1 LRLKLNNKLIL
12 ILLLTGFFISSLG
25 FIPQVSASQSDPQVL
40 FDETGPYGKYY
51 TIYNIGPLG
60 ASTFANLLTANGFTV
75 SRETEPPL
83 TYDKLKNYD
92 ILILMAPER
101 NYTPSE
107 INAIKKYIAEGGGL
121 FLMGDV
127 WGAEDGNQNYAYNQI
142 AQSFGLSF
150 AYNVIVLDKQ
160 HNVGFSQYVKIT
172 NLTDNPLNTN
182 ISYFYLLRSTYISNT
197 GNSDVTAYS
206 DANSW
211 ADNQFLTSEGTSMFN
226 EKKESGELS
235 GPLAVSSTM
244 EYGKGRIV
252 FMDVGSFVNSWIY
265 RSNGWKLELN
275 AANWLIKQPTPSS
288 YKTAGLFS
296 PTLADFEYNII
307 ILTILAIILVLGLS
321 YKIRRDK
328 NKDLKPVKTIKNW
341 KYNGLLGLNSIFSIL
356 GAILFIPINL
366 FLLDSS
372 QEIYDPYFSATL
384 LILGI
389 PFLFFAGMSIYHIF
403 HRQRISANYS
413 YFNIVILLFFAFLT
427 VFIGDMYAFPMLEIF
442 TLGSIILLIPFLV
455 NLWVMRKYGADLI
468 IEGKEFNRLAK
479 LSNKALP
486 YELHAFYRDSSY
498 IGEGGFGRVFKA
510 KRKDGLEVALKIP
523 KTFDKRS
530 EKIFVSEVSIWQHLN
545 HPNIVQLNDF
555 KILPI
560 PYIEMEYCDESLEH
574 GQKSI
579 EEAVNIV
586 YSVAQGL
593 KYAHS
598 QNIIHGDVKTSNIMI
613 HNGVYKISDWGLS
626 KIKSAESI
634 TLSGATPQYAAPEQ
648 ISHEFG
654 KADERTDIYQLG
666 NVFYELVTDT
676 LPFKGEMSVIYGSI
690 LTTLPKIPSEI
701 NPNSKKVEMIIM
713 KCLSKDKNDRYASM
727 DELLSELEKYHKDS
741 QLDKTVLFKEND
753 ESS

>member
-1 LRLKLNNKLIL
+1 MKRIFNDKFKFFLITCFL
-12 ILLLTGFFISSLG
+12 ISLV
-25 FIPQVSASQSDPQVL
+25 FIPQAYASSNDPKVL

-60 ASTFANLLTANGFTV
+60 ASTFANLLSENGFTV
-75 SRETEPPL
+75 SRVTDPPL

-92 ILILMAPER
+92 ILIIMAPER
-101 NYTPSE
+101 NYTSNE
-107 INAIKKYIAEGGGL
+107 INAIKKYVSEGGGL

-127 WGAEDGNQNYAYNQI
+127 WGAEDGNQNYAFNQI
-142 AQSFGLSF
+142 AQTFGVSF

-160 HNVGFSQYVKIT
+160 HNAGFSQYIKIS
-172 NLTDNPLNTN
+172 NLTNNRLNSN
-182 ISYFYLLRSTYISNT
+182 ISHFYLLRSTYISNT
-197 GNSDVTAYS
+197 GNSQVTAYS
-206 DANSW
+206 DADSW

-226 EKKESGELS
+226 EKKESGEVT
-235 GPLAVSSTM
+235 GPLAVSATM

-265 RSNGWKLELN
+265 RSNGWKLEIN
-275 AANWLIKQPTPSS
+275 AVNWLTKQPIPSS
-288 YKTAGLFS
+288 YNKAGLFS

-307 ILTILAIILVLGLS
+307 ILVIISIILIGGLS
-321 YKIRRDK
+321 YKIRRDHK
-328 NKDLKPVKTIKNW
+328 NIGLKPVKTIKNW
-341 KYNGLLGLNSIFSIL
+341 KYNGLLGLNSIFLIL
-356 GAILFIPINL
+356 GLIIFIPINI

-372 QEIYDPYFSATL
+372 QEIYDPYFSMTL

-389 PFLFFAGMSIYHIF
+389 PFLFFTGMTIYNIF
-403 HRQRISANYS
+403 HRQRIAANYS
-413 YFNIVILLFFAFLT
+413 YLNIVILLFFAFLT
-427 VFIGDMYAFPMLEIF
+427 IFIGDMFAFPMMELF
-442 TLGSIILLIPFLV
+442 TLASLILLIPFLV
-455 NLWVMRKYGADLI
+455 NLWIIHKYGNDLI

-486 YELHAFYRDSSY
+486 YELHAFYKDSSY
-498 IGEGGFGRVFKA
+498 IGEGGFGRVFRA
-510 KRKDGLEVALKIP
+510 KRKDGLEVAIKIP

-560 PYIEMEYCDESLEH
+560 PYIEMEYC
-574 GQKSI
+574 
-579 EEAVNIV
+579 EEALGHEKKPLKEAIDVI
-586 YSVAQGL
+586 YSVANGL
-593 KYAHS
+593 KYAHT

-613 HNGVYKISDWGLS
+613 NKGVYKISDWGLS
-626 KIKSAESI
+626 KIKSEDSI

-666 NVFYELVTDT
+666 TVFYELVTGI

-690 LTTLPKIPSEI
+690 LNTKPKNPSEI
-701 NPNSKKVEMIIM
+701 NPESMDVEKIIM
-713 KCLSKDKNDRYASM
+713 KCLNKDKNERYSSM
-727 DELLSELEKYHKDS
+727 DELISELEKYHEPIT
-741 QLDKTVLFKEND
+741 DKTVLFKEKD
-753 ESS
+753 EES